1 VTANSTLRLN
11 YTVQSD
17 RGLVRGN
24 NEDSAYAGPNLLII
38 ADGMGGH
45 AAGEVASQLMV
56 THLERLD
63 ADPADNDMLA
73 LLGGV
78 ADDANREIAQAV
90 RDHPETDG
98 MGTTL
103 TALMF
108 NGREFGMIHVGDS
121 RGYRL
126 RDGKLSQITVDDTF
140 VQSLVD
146 EGKLDPADVS
156 SHPQKSLIL
165 KAYTGR
171 PVEPTLATLDARPGD
186 RLLLCSDG
194 LSDPVT
200 ASTIES
206 TLSTGTPADAARRL
220 IELAL
225 RSGGPDNITVVV
237 ADVLDDAGLDDD
249 ARAALPSV
257 PVTAGALLGESEEN
271 SHPDTS
277 AGRAALLG
285 RQPKKISPDGE
296 VETQDIGAS
305 TMAPPATGATV
316 AQPPAGGGGRA
327 RTFRLSALILALLAV
342 IGLALAGWWAYSAMD
357 RTYFIATADNDHLVV
372 ERGIDYSVFG
382 RDLHSPYQEA
392 CLDERGDLRMVDVGS
407 AEDCSPFETTDL
419 PESVRSSV
427 DGLDSGSYDDVTQQL
442 RRLADEALPV
452 CLDRT
457 AADGD
462 GEGDAAA
469 GDAENTPG
477 DLSKPGVNCREVA

>member
-1 VTANSTLRLN
+1 MTANSILRLN

-171 PVEPTLATLDARPGD
+171 PVEPTLVTLDARPGD

-206 TLSTGTPADAARRL
+206 TLATGTPADAARRL

-237 ADVLDDAGLDDD
+237 ADVLDDAELDDD
-249 ARAALPSV
+249 ARASLPSV
-257 PVTAGALLGESEEN
+257 PVTAGALLGEPEEN

-305 TMAPPATGATV
+305 TMAPPATGATG
-316 AQPPAGGGGRA
+316 ASATRSPKGGGGRA

-392 CLDERGDLRMVDVGS
+392 CLDERGDLQMVDVGS
-407 AEDCSPFETTDL
+407 AEDCSPFELTDL

-452 CLDRT
+452 CLDRP
-457 AADGD
+457 
-462 GEGDAAA
+462 A
-469 GDAENTPG
+469 GDADTADEAGNGDG